1 MNNNKE
7 QLNEKIILTD
17 KAAKRVNAIIE
28 GEKKD
33 NCFLRISVS
42 GGGCSGM
49 SYVCEGEEP
58 EKKSDDDTVI
68 PYDTFDIVIDRK
80 AIIYLKGMELDYDGG
95 LGGTGFVFTNPL
107 ATSTCG
113 CGESFSVT

>member
-1 MNNNKE
+1 MTQTE
-7 QLNEKIILTD
+7 EVIFLTHTAH
-17 KAAKRVNAIIE
+17 KHIRE
-28 GEKKD
+28 CLTPGYH
-33 NCFLRISVS
+33 LRLAVQ
-42 GGGCSGM
+42 GGGCSGL

-68 PYDTFDIVIDRK
+68 PYDTFEIIIDRK

-95 LGGTGFVFTNPL
+95 LGGTGFVFSNPM